1 LLITAVGIL
10 DGTSLRNDGAALGC
24 ELKDDGTTD
33 ATKVGSTLG
42 YEESAAD
49 GVVVTCIDGVSVIT
63 SDGITL
69 GLLLTGSEGLTDGDS
84 LTVEGKVLGN
94 MLGITLMY
102 VEGFDEG
109 LTVSEHMRNQLCR
122 HLSKDFYT
130 SRFITYLHL

>member
-1 LLITAVGIL
+1 MLITAVGIL

-42 YEESAAD
+42 YEESTAD
-49 GVVVTCIDGVSVIT
+49 GVVLSCIDGVSVIT

-69 GLLLTGSEGLTDGDS
+69 GLLLTGSEGLTDGDP

-94 MLGITLMY
+94 MLGIL
-102 VEGFDEG
+102 EGKPLAISEG
-109 LTVSEHMRNQLCR
+109 VLLGDALNIEGAVLI
-122 HLSKDFYT
+122 T
-130 SRFITYLHL
+130 SDGRLDG